1 MESKERKE
9 EPGAIFIKFEKKFE
23 ISHTVQGLRWH
34 GFEGFDRT
42 RQFLEKGSRTRQFW
56 GIYNTN

>member
-1 MESKERKE
+1 M
-9 EPGAIFIKFEKKFE
+9 FENLKLLD
-23 ISHTVQGLRWH
+23 QGLRWY

-56 GIYNTN
+56 GIYNRN